1 MFIVRIFVSNSMKK
15 VRFQRANYVV
25 SDLERSLDFY
35 CNVLGFKL
43 VFQKVSDADSYTYD
57 VFEID
62 RSAGLR
68 FAVLATDTQDNV
80 MALTEVT
87 GFDLPSKSPP
97 FTSAIVLDVSD
108 IDDIIAEVKNR
119 GLTCYREDHL
129 VTQDGRKGREYGFL
143 DYDGN
148 LIVIYK
154 INK

>member
-1 MFIVRIFVSNSMKK
+1 MDAKQK

-68 FAVLATDTQDNV
+68 FAVLATDTQENV

-87 GFDLPSKSPP
+87 GLDLPSKSPP

>member
-1 MFIVRIFVSNSMKK
+1 M
-15 VRFQRANYVV
+15 
-25 SDLERSLDFY
+25 SLTSSTIADVNGGDFEGKSKP
-35 CNVLGFKL
+35 VTSVK
-43 VFQKVSDADSYTYD
+43 
-57 VFEID
+57 
-62 RSAGLR
+62 
-68 FAVLATDTQDNV
+68 
-80 MALTEVT
+80 ALTEVT
-87 GFDLPSKSPP
+87 GLDLPSKSPP

-129 VTQDGRKGREYGFL
+129 VTQDGREGREYGFL